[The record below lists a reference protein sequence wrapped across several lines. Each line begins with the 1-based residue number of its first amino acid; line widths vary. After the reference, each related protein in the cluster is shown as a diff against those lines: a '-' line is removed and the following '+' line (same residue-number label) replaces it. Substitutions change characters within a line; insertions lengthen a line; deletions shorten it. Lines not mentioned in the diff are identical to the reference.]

1 MHARRTTRLTGGD
14 AIVRIFGALMLGVSA
29 ALAPMPAAGQG
40 PILPPTPDQ
49 NARRP
54 PMSSPNVLTPEQ
66 ILKAIGT
73 FPTPQPAGPAPEV
86 QIDVVN
92 QQPAGETLPP
102 PNPFDM
108 PAGAPARKDLLI
120 PANPGNPEKVVIKES
135 EGQVSL
141 MVRDGS
147 LRQVVAMVAETQ
159 KLNIVF
165 AGNSDTLVTASFD
178 RQPWQVVLD
187 ALLSASGHTWTIQ
200 EDVIFI
206 SSIQNA
212 DFLPPGAGGR
222 KVMVFELDFASA
234 ADVDVG
240 VQGLLSPAGKSWI
253 TETMTSDN
261 RRTREIVSVVDYPPN
276 LDRISEYISQAD
288 QPPRQVYIEA
298 RILQVELSDECRNG
312 VNFENL
318 ATWGGAASINLR
330 SVGFSNSGSS
340 PSFFIEPDGVG
351 LDGIVELLQATQD
364 VKTLA
369 TPKIHAVSGQ
379 ESHIQIGEKLGY
391 KVTTTTQTSS
401 LESIQMLEVG
411 VVLRVTPRVTR
422 DGRVLMRILPKV
434 STGTVDQ
441 TSGLPSEKT
450 TEVETDILLCS
461 GQGMVLGG
469 LIQETDSNVQSKIPF
484 LGDIP
489 YAGVLFQRR
498 TVVKSRREI
507 IVTLQ
512 PHVLPYS
519 PIVQEQHDQ
528 QFVRTVDPLTQ
539 GAIYSFPRPYEPSMP
554 DALDKTKRAD
564 WLPCHWH
571 DEPCDPHLAALP
583 PVESGE
589 VQLANPAA
597 KGVNV
602 VPAGHEESKQSSPA
616 TLVR

>member
-1 MHARRTTRLTGGD
+1 MHAQRTIRLTGV
-14 AIVRIFGALMLGVSA
+14 AVVARQLGALAIGVFAACATAS
-29 ALAPMPAAGQG
+29 ALAQG
-40 PILPPTPDQ
+40 PVLPPTPDQ

-73 FPTPQPAGPAPEV
+73 FPTPQPAAPAPEV

-102 PNPFDM
+102 PSPFDL
-108 PAGAPARKDLLI
+108 PAGTPPPKDLII
-120 PANPGNPEKVVIKES
+120 PANPGDPEKVVIKES
-135 EGQVSL
+135 EGQISL
-141 MVRDGS
+141 LVRDGS

-187 ALLSASGHTWTIQ
+187 SLLSASGHTWTTQ
-200 EDVIFI
+200 DDVIFI
-206 SSIQNA
+206 SSMQNA
-212 DFLPPGAGGR
+212 GFLPPGAGGM
-222 KVMVFELDFASA
+222 KVMVYELDFASA
-234 ADVDVG
+234 ADVDLG

-253 TETMTSDN
+253 TETSPVDN
-261 RRTREIVSVVDYPPN
+261 RRTREIISVVDYPAN
-276 LDRISEYISQAD
+276 LDRISDYVSQTD

-318 ATWGGAASINLR
+318 ASWSSATINLS
-330 SVGFSNSGSS
+330 SVGFANSGAS
-340 PSFFIEPDGVG
+340 PAFFIEPDGVG

-369 TPKIHAVSGQ
+369 TPKIHSVSGQ
-379 ESHIQIGEKLGY
+379 TSHIQIGEKLGY
-391 KVTTTTQTSS
+391 RVTTTTQTSS
-401 LESIQMLEVG
+401 LESVQMLEVG

-434 STGTVDQ
+434 STGSVDQ

-469 LIQETDSNVQSKIPF
+469 LIQEVDSNVQTKIPF

-519 PIVQEQHDQ
+519 PIVQDQHDLE
-528 QFVRTVDPLTQ
+528 FMRTVDPLTQ
-539 GAIYSFPRPYEPSMP
+539 GAIFSYPRPYEPSMP
-554 DALDKTKRAD
+554 DALIKSKQVHC
-564 WLPCHWH
+564 LPCHWH
-571 DEPCDPHLAALP
+571 EAPCDPQLAALP
-583 PVESGE
+583 PVEPADAE
-589 VQLANPAA
+589 LANPAA
-597 KGVNV
+597 EGVAIL
-602 VPAGHEESKQSSPA
+602 PAAHEETVQP
-616 TLVR
+616 VERR